1 VIAAGAVERSRDTPA
16 NIRQMVRDLS
26 HALLKLLA
34 IL

>member
-1 VIAAGAVERSRDTPA
+1 VISAGTIECSCDAAA
-16 NIRQMVRDLS
+16 NIRKMVRDFS

>member
-1 VIAAGAVERSRDTPA
+1 VSAGALECSCDTAA
-16 NIRQMVRDLS
+16 NIRQMVRDFS

>member
-1 VIAAGAVERSRDTPA
+1 VISAGAVERSCDTSA
-16 NIRQMVRDLS
+16 NIRQMVRDFS